1 MKKGLATF
9 LTIFVFIGCVTTPIV
24 KVAKTA
30 DGRYEL
36 TVSNYYCNMY
46 VNVDNF
52 STLKKTILNKL
63 MTWMSVTNA
72 VETFLNMKQRGST
85 IRKRLPI
92 TTGLSMILYCRDR
105 YST

>member
-1 MKKGLATF
+1 MKKGLAIF

-52 STLKKTILNKL
+52 STLKKDYTEQIDDMDVCNKCGRNF
-63 MTWMSVTNA
+63 SEH
-72 VETFLNMKQRGST
+72 ETAGEHYQKEATDNNWL
-85 IRKRLPI
+85 
-92 TTGLSMILYCRDR
+92 
-105 YST
+105 